1 MTPPPLYL
9 QLGPEALYLGPD
21 ENITPVDID
30 WVVHRARER
39 SYFRPSAFMSSKP
52 ATGINHKASSYN

>member
-1 MTPPPLYL
+1 
-9 QLGPEALYLGPD
+9 LGPEALYLGPD